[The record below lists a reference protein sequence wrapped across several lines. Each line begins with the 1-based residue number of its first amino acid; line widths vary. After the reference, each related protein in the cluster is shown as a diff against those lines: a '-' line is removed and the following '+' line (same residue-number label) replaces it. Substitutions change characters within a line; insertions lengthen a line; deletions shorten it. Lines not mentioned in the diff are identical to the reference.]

1 MVYKGEA
8 GTQEMRVRGRD
19 MLEFSIKQA
28 LVLEVHKE
36 GRKQIMAQTLKRRN
50 GVWHAGKVLGLTD

>member
-8 GTQEMRVRGRD
+8 GAQEMRVRGRD
-19 MLEFSIKQA
+19 MLESSIKQA
-28 LVLEVHKE
+28 LGLEVHKE
-36 GRKQIMAQTLKRRN
+36 GSKQIMAHALKHRH